1 MLSAYHVLIFTDF
14 APDYAEIASGLNFK
28 EQVGWSMV
36 IFIFVNLVI
45 NMGIILRE
53 FILEVIDK
61 FRQSR
66 AKALRLKLDKLFMEQ
81 KEI

>member
-14 APDYAEIASGLNFK
+14 VPDYAEILPGLNFK

-36 IFIFVNLVI
+36 ICLFVNLVI
-45 NMGIILRE
+45 NLGIILRE
-53 FILEVIDK
+53 FILDVIDK

-66 AKALRLKLDKLFMEQ
+66 A
-81 KEI
+81 